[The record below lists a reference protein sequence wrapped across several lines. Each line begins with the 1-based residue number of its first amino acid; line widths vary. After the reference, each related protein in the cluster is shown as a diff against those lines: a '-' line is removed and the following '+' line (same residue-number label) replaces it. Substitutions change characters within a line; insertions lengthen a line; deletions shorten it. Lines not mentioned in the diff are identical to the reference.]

1 MVVKSSHPLSGL
13 YMGSGDILA
22 VAKVF
27 AGAGLPLG
35 PGISSLEQFAE
46 GLRQG
51 REDRVRYQDEQLAE
65 DDANGVSGWR

>member
-1 MVVKSSHPLSGL
+1 MPSFSWA
-13 YMGSGDILA
+13 GDLLA

-46 GLRQG
+46 ELRQG
-51 REDRVRYQDEQLAE
+51 REDRVRYQDEQLAG
-65 DDANGVSGWR
+65 DDVSGVSGWR